1 MRILQLTPGTGN
13 FHCGGCLR
21 DNTLVRALRACGHD
35 VTMVPLYLPM
45 VSEAPPETA
54 NAPIFLSGVSV
65 FLERKFRVP
74 RWLDRAFSAP
84 AMLRFCSG
92 FAHLTT
98 ARDLGESAVAMLTGA
113 PPELDRLLDWL
124 RTEPRYDVICLSNS
138 LLTGMARRLKE
149 ELRAPV
155 VATLQGEDTFLD
167 GLTEPY
173 RAQSWELLARR
184 CADVDRFIAVS
195 RYFADAMRARLNL
208 PADRVTVVHNG
219 IALEGFAPAATP
231 PAVPTVGFLARMSQG
246 KGLGLLA
253 DAFSQLDIPNARL
266 CVAGAMTS
274 ADKPL
279 VASVRRKLGDRVE
292 FLPNIE
298 RDAKIAFLQSL
309 SVLSVPTLYAE
320 AFGLY
325 VIEALACAVPVVQP
339 RHGAFPELI
348 EATGGGLLCEPNDA
362 HSLAVA
368 LRELLT
374 DPPRALQ
381 FGQTGRAAVQERFR
395 VEKMARAIEIVL
407 LSTR

>member
-21 DNTLVRALRACGHD
+21 DNALVRALRARGHD
-35 VTMVPLYLPM
+35 VLMVPLYLPI
-45 VSEAPPETA
+45 VAETAPETGDT
-54 NAPIFLSGVSV
+54 PIFLSGISV
-65 FLERKFRVP
+65 FLERKLRVP
-74 RWLDRAFSAP
+74 RWLDRAFSSA

-98 ARDLGESAVAMLTGA
+98 AKDLGESAVAMLTGA
-113 PPELDRLLDWL
+113 PPELERLLEWL
-124 RTEPRYDVICLSNS
+124 RTEPRFDVICLSNS

-149 ELRAPV
+149 ELRAPL
-155 VATLQGEDTFLD
+155 VATMQGEDSFLD

-173 RAQSWELLARR
+173 RSRSWELLAQR

-195 RYFADAMRARLNL
+195 RYFADLMRARLNL
-208 PADRVTVVHNG
+208 PADRINVIHNG
-219 IALEGFAPAATP
+219 IALEGFSPAAMP
-231 PAVPTVGFLARMSQG
+231 PSVPTVGFLSRMHYG

-253 DAFSQLDIPNARL
+253 DAFAELNIPNARL
-266 CVAGAMTS
+266 RVAGAMTN

-279 VASVRRKLGDRVE
+279 VASVRRKLGNRVE

-309 SVLSVPTLYAE
+309 NVLSVPTLYAE

-325 VIEALACAVPVVQP
+325 VLESLACAVPVVQP

-348 EATGGGLLCEPNDA
+348 AATGGGLLCDPNDA
-362 HSLAVA
+362 HSLAAA

-374 DPPRALQ
+374 DTERARRL
-381 FGQTGRAAVQERFR
+381 GQAGRGTVRENFS
-395 VEKMARAIEIVL
+395 VEKMAQRIEAVL
-407 LSTR
+407 ASAR